1 MYTEDAWI
9 CISVV
14 CTSVFL
20 VVFIVRTS
28 IHEFFVLNLLARGI
42 VGVINAD
49 EAVTTPVSS
58 AIVVL

>member
-1 MYTEDAWI
+1 VWFVQVYAR
-9 CISVV
+9 VY
-14 CTSVFL
+14 FL
-20 VVFIVRTS
+20 AVFIVRTS